1 MNGGNNMNELEKK
14 YREVLAERLEIDA
27 TEIDMKKSFPY
38 DYDIDSLDTVGIMM
52 QLEREFTITLDKE
65 NVEKIANVED
75 LYNLLVNTID
85 ANSSQEA

>member
-1 MNGGNNMNELEKK
+1 MNELEKK